1 MEIITYDRIDNRLI
15 NYDCCCMIRFI
26 VIFLVILVSLFLLEI
41 YEPVRQAVVLP
52 FTSLIAT
59 VSSWIVQL
67 FDANVHAYGDIIQ
80 DTKSM
85 AAIQIAPGCNGV
97 EAMIILLAAIIAF
110 PAPWFYKLKGLFWGF
125 LAIQSL
131 NTIRIISLFYLLQ
144 WNYNWFEWFHLYVW
158 QALIILDALI
168 VWLVWLRYLPKS
180 AKPNKGDSDTQ
191 KQRSKEATSTLENNE
206 LPQT

>member
-1 MEIITYDRIDNRLI
+1 
-15 NYDCCCMIRFI
+15 MIRFI
-26 VIFLVILVSLFLLEI
+26 ILFLVILISLFLLEI

-52 FTSLIAT
+52 FTSHIAS

-80 DTKSM
+80 DTQSM

-97 EAMIILLAAIIAF
+97 EAMIILLAAVVAF
-110 PAPWFYKLKGLFWGF
+110 PSPWLYKLKGLFWGF

-131 NTIRIISLFYLLQ
+131 NIVRIISLFYLLQ
-144 WNYNWFEWFHLYVW
+144 WDKNWFEWFHLYLW

-168 VWLVWLRYLPKS
+168 VWLIWLRYLPQS
-180 AKPNKGDSDTQ
+180 SKPDQLASTEETT
-191 KQRSKEATSTLENNE
+191 EAVETNE
-206 LPQT
+206 LHPT